1 MLRGLVA
8 DACLARK
15 KNQAFWMCALP
26 LRMKVILC
34 RDFPFTSGDVDM
46 TLSPTLVSDIVVVG
60 IVRFT
65 RFQLCQRPL
74 TKLHVKSEKLRLC
87 LK

>member
-26 LRMKVILC
+26 LRMKVIIY
-34 RDFPFTSGDVDM
+34 RDFPLTGGGVDM
-46 TLSPTLVSDIVVVG
+46 TLSPTRFLTLSETFDKVARDI
-60 IVRFT
+60 
-65 RFQLCQRPL
+65 
-74 TKLHVKSEKLRLC
+74 
-87 LK
+87 